1 MPLRFPRVCPP
12 QETVFAM
19 LVEITERAMA
29 HCGSKEALI
38 VGGVGCVYPWAVSC
52 LLPPDTLNCQS
63 LEDYLFHLLSLF
75 PNPFPWSPGK
85 LMGAQLV

>member
-1 MPLRFPRVCPP
+1 
-12 QETVFAM
+12 M

-38 VGGVGCVYPWAVSC
+38 VGGVGCVYQWAVS
-52 LLPPDTLNCQS
+52 LLLDTLNSQS
-63 LEDYLFHLLSLF
+63 LEDYLFHLFALF
-75 PNPFPWSPGK
+75 PNPFSWSPGK

>member
-1 MPLRFPRVCPP
+1 
-12 QETVFAM
+12 M

-38 VGGVGCVYPWAVSC
+38 VGGVGCMYQWAVSR
-52 LLPPDTLNCQS
+52 LVAPGTLNYQS
-63 LEDYLFHLLSLF
+63 LEDYLFHLFSLF
-75 PNPFPWSPGK
+75 PNPFSQSCGK

>member
-1 MPLRFPRVCPP
+1 MLATGECTPEDLCFSL

-38 VGGVGCVYPWAVSC
+38 VGGVGCVYPIQTA
-52 LLPPDTLNCQS
+52 LTEQL
-63 LEDYLFHLLSLF
+63 
-75 PNPFPWSPGK
+75 PFPWSPGK